1 MKNYGKNHQFK
12 FYSIMIFLFLVLNCS
27 TKKYVIYNAVTGT
40 VVDFENGKPL
50 KDVKIFVDKF
60 ASNDFDTIKTN
71 QKGYFFIDGF
81 QSSYKY
87 LNMQAKV
94 SYNYHIEKSGYK
106 TKIVTIKNLIYSKD
120 HKLDTIKLK
129 EIILTR
135 E

>member
-1 MKNYGKNHQFK
+1 
-12 FYSIMIFLFLVLNCS
+12 MIFLFLVLNCS

-40 VVDFENGKPL
+40 VIDFENGKPL

-71 QKGYFFIDGF
+71 QEGYFFIDGF

-94 SYNYHIEKSGYK
+94 SYSYHIEKSGYK

-120 HKLDTIKLK
+120 NKLDTIKLK
-129 EIILTR
+129 EIILTK